1 MWKITAWFKNLKF
14 RSKILFICLLSSIL
28 PVIAL
33 GSYCYYQIQHIL
45 INRESEVLEESL
57 NQAISSIDY
66 KINTYTNVINQI
78 VWNEEVKRG
87 VTSEY
92 DNSYEMYLFYRD
104 ILDPLSFNTHFL
116 YSEINTITIFSDNPM
131 HSHGDILRPL
141 TNIEQKSWFDRILET
156 STPKFVVSAAD
167 RTFEVVSQIFDRNHS
182 ITNVVYIDIDY
193 EHVFDNMSSL
203 FENNFGLV
211 ILDED
216 NKPVYTF
223 QNFQDKYES
232 FELTT
237 NELLKKLNES
247 SLQEDFVFKESSL
260 TSYGW
265 TAYLYRPLDTI
276 YASTYKITVTI
287 FIVILLCV
295 MILFLT
301 IYFLSRVTVRPLEKL
316 EQNMELIEKG
326 DLSVTVTNSSND
338 EIGNLIQRFSNM
350 VHKLQ
355 EMIDE
360 VYKSKIAKQ
369 EYEMKALQAQIN
381 PHFFYNSLSLINSK
395 AIIAEQ
401 EDISKMA
408 QLLSTFY
415 RTTLNKGK
423 NTTSVREELE
433 NTTSYIQ
440 IQRMMHSDSFDVCCQ
455 VDEEILG
462 YTMLNLLLQPL
473 VENAINHGI
482 DHKES
487 PGKAVLTIIARQ
499 SDTNLIFTVSDNG
512 CGMEPELLKT
522 ILTTKTKGYGVQ
534 NVHHR
539 IQLTYGAEYGLT
551 YTSKLMEGTT
561 VTLTLPKVKLAD
573 ST

>member
-1 MWKITAWFKNLKF
+1 
-14 RSKILFICLLSSIL
+14 
-28 PVIAL
+28 
-33 GSYCYYQIQHIL
+33 
-45 INRESEVLEESL
+45 
-57 NQAISSIDY
+57 
-66 KINTYTNVINQI
+66 
-78 VWNEEVKRG
+78 
-87 VTSEY
+87 
-92 DNSYEMYLFYRD
+92 
-104 ILDPLSFNTHFL
+104 
-116 YSEINTITIFSDNPM
+116 M
-131 HSHGDILRPL
+131 HPHGEILRPL
-141 TNIEQKSWFDRILET
+141 TDIEQKSWLEQILET
-156 STPKFVVSAAD
+156 TTPKFVVSAAD
-167 RTFEVVSQIFDRNHS
+167 QTFEVVSQIFDRNHN

-203 FENNFGLV
+203 FENNYGLV

-223 QNFQDKYES
+223 QKFQDKYSS

-237 NELLKKLNES
+237 DELLKKLNEG

-276 YASTYKITVTI
+276 YASTFKITVTV
-287 FIVILLCV
+287 FIVILVCV
-295 MILFLT
+295 LILFLS

-326 DLSVTVTNSSND
+326 DLSVTITNSSTD
-338 EIGNLIQRFSNM
+338 EIGNLIKRFSNM

-355 EMIDE
+355 EMIEE

-415 RTTLNKGK
+415 RTTLNRGK
-423 NTTSVREELE
+423 NTISVREELE

-440 IQRMMHSDSFDVCCQ
+440 IQRMMHSDSFDVLCE
-455 VDEEILG
+455 VDEGILD

-487 PGKAVLTIIARQ
+487 PGKGVLSITAKQ
-499 SDTNLIFTVSDNG
+499 SENDLIFKVCDNG
-512 CGMEPELLKT
+512 CGMEPEVLKT

-539 IQLTYGAEYGLT
+539 VQLTYGTEYGLS
-551 YTSKLMEGTT
+551 YTSKLREGTT
-561 VTLTLPKVKLAD
+561 VTLTIPKVK
-573 ST
+573 

>member
-1 MWKITAWFKNLKF
+1 MRKMTAWFKNLKF

-28 PVIAL
+28 PVVVL
-33 GSYCYYQIQHIL
+33 GSYCYHQIQNIL

-57 NQAISSIDY
+57 NQAVSSIDY
-66 KINTYTNVINQI
+66 KVTTYTNVINQI
-78 VWNEEVKRG
+78 VWNEDVKRG

-104 ILDPLSFNTHFL
+104 ILDPLSLNTHFL
-116 YSEINTITIFSDNPM
+116 YSEINTITIFSNNPM
-131 HSHGDILRPL
+131 HAHGDILRPL
-141 TNIEQKSWFDRILET
+141 SAIEQKSWFDQILET

-167 RTFEVVSQIFDRNHS
+167 RTFEVVTQIFDQNHS

-193 EHVFDNMSSL
+193 EHVFESMSGL
-203 FENNFGLV
+203 FENNYGLV
-211 ILDED
+211 ILDEYK
-216 NKPVYTF
+216 KPVYTF
-223 QNFQDKYES
+223 QNFQEAYDSY
-232 FELTT
+232 ELTT
-237 NELLKKLNES
+237 NEFQKKLNDG
-247 SLQEDFVFKESSL
+247 SLSEDFVYKESTL
-260 TSYGW
+260 TSYNW

-276 YASTYKITVTI
+276 YASTYKITVTV

-295 MILFLT
+295 LTLFLS
-301 IYFLSRVTVRPLEKL
+301 IYYLSRITVRPLEKL
-316 EQNMELIEKG
+316 EKNMELIEKG
-326 DLSVTVTNSSND
+326 ELSVTVTNSSTD
-338 EIGNLIQRFSNM
+338 EIGNLIRRFTNM

-355 EMIDE
+355 EMINE
-360 VYKSKIAKQ
+360 VYKSKIAEQ
-369 EYEMKALQAQIN
+369 QYEMKALQAQIN

-415 RTTLNKGK
+415 RTTLNRGK
-423 NTTSVREELE
+423 NTISVREELE

-440 IQRMMHSDSFDVCCQ
+440 IQRMMHSDSFDVRCEI
-455 VDEEILG
+455 DEEILD

-487 PGKAVLTIIARQ
+487 PGKAVLTITAKQ
-499 SDTNLIFTVSDNG
+499 KDNTLIFKVSDNG
-512 CGMEPELLKT
+512 CGMDLEMLQS

-534 NVHHR
+534 NVHQR
-539 IQLTYGAEYGLT
+539 VQLAYGTEYGLA

-561 VTLTLPKVKLAD
+561 VTLTIPKV
-573 ST
+573 S

>member
-1 MWKITAWFKNLKF
+1 MRKMTAWFKNLKF

-28 PVIAL
+28 PVVVL
-33 GSYCYYQIQHIL
+33 GSYCYHQIQNIL

-57 NQAISSIDY
+57 NQAVSSIDY
-66 KINTYTNVINQI
+66 KVTTYTNVINQI
-78 VWNEEVKRG
+78 VWNEDVKRG

-104 ILDPLSFNTHFL
+104 ILDPLSLNTHFL

-131 HSHGDILRPL
+131 HAHGDILRPL
-141 TNIEQKSWFDRILET
+141 TTIEQKSWFDQILET

-167 RTFEVVSQIFDRNHS
+167 RTFEVVTQIFDRNHS

-193 EHVFDNMSSL
+193 EHVFESMSGL
-203 FENNFGLV
+203 FENNYGLV
-211 ILDED
+211 ILDEY

-223 QNFQDKYES
+223 QNFQEAYDSYE
-232 FELTT
+232 LPT
-237 NELLKKLNES
+237 NEFQKKLNDG
-247 SLQEDFVFKESSL
+247 SLSEDFVYKESTL
-260 TSYGW
+260 TSNNW

-276 YASTYKITVTI
+276 YSSTYKITVTV

-295 MILFLT
+295 LTLFLS
-301 IYFLSRVTVRPLEKL
+301 IYYLSRITVRPLEKL
-316 EQNMELIEKG
+316 EKNMELIEKG
-326 DLSVTVTNSSND
+326 ELSVTVTNSSTD
-338 EIGNLIQRFSNM
+338 EIGNLIRRFTNM

-360 VYKSKIAKQ
+360 VYKSKIAEQ
-369 EYEMKALQAQIN
+369 QYEMKALQAQIN

-415 RTTLNKGK
+415 RTTLNRGK
-423 NTTSVREELE
+423 NTISVREELE

-440 IQRMMHSDSFDVCCQ
+440 IQRMMHSDSFDVHCEI
-455 VDEEILG
+455 DEEILD

-487 PGKAVLTIIARQ
+487 PGKAVLTITAKHT
-499 SDTNLIFTVSDNG
+499 DNTLIFKVSDNG
-512 CGMEPELLKT
+512 CGMDLEMLES

-539 IQLTYGAEYGLT
+539 VQLTYGTDYGLA
-551 YTSKLMEGTT
+551 YTSKWMEGTT
-561 VTLTLPKVKLAD
+561 VTLTIPKV
-573 ST
+573 S

>member
-1 MWKITAWFKNLKF
+1 MWKIIAWFTNLKF

-28 PVIAL
+28 PVVAL
-33 GSYCYYQIQHIL
+33 GSYCYFQIQQIL

-57 NQAISSIDY
+57 NQTISSIDY
-66 KINTYTNVINQI
+66 KVNTYTNVINQI
-78 VWNEEVKRG
+78 VWNEDVKRG

-92 DNSYEMYLFYRD
+92 ENSYEMYLFYRD
-104 ILDPLSFNTHFL
+104 ILDPFSLNTHFL
-116 YSEINTITIFSDNPM
+116 YSEINTITIFSDNRM
-131 HSHGDILRPL
+131 HPHGEILRPL
-141 TNIEQKSWFDRILET
+141 TDIEQKSWLEQILET
-156 STPKFVVSAAD
+156 TTPKFVVSAAD
-167 RTFEVVSQIFDRNHS
+167 QTFEVVSQIFDRNHN

-203 FENNFGLV
+203 FENNYGLV

-223 QNFQDKYES
+223 QKFQDKYSS

-237 NELLKKLNES
+237 DELLKKLNEG

-276 YASTYKITVTI
+276 YASTFKITVTV
-287 FIVILLCV
+287 FIVILVCV
-295 MILFLT
+295 LILFLS

-326 DLSVTVTNSSND
+326 DLSVTITNSSTD
-338 EIGNLIQRFSNM
+338 EIGNLIKRFSNM

-355 EMIDE
+355 EMIEE

-415 RTTLNKGK
+415 RTTLNRGK
-423 NTTSVREELE
+423 NTISVREELE

-440 IQRMMHSDSFDVCCQ
+440 IQRMMHSDSFDVLCE
-455 VDEEILG
+455 VDEGILD

-487 PGKAVLTIIARQ
+487 PGKGVLSITAKQ
-499 SDTNLIFTVSDNG
+499 SENDLIFKVCDNG
-512 CGMEPELLKT
+512 CGMEPEVLKT

-539 IQLTYGAEYGLT
+539 VQLTYGTEYGLS
-551 YTSKLMEGTT
+551 YTSKLREGTT
-561 VTLTLPKVKLAD
+561 VTLTIPKVK
-573 ST
+573 

>member
-1 MWKITAWFKNLKF
+1 MTKITAWFKNLKF

-28 PVIAL
+28 PVVAL

-66 KINTYTNVINQI
+66 KVNTYKNVINQI
-78 VWNEEVKRG
+78 AWNEDVKRG

-104 ILDPLSFNTHFL
+104 ILDPLSLNTHFL
-116 YSEINTITIFSDNPM
+116 YGEINTITIFSDIRMYP
-131 HSHGDILRPL
+131 HGDILQPL
-141 TNIEQKSWFDRILET
+141 TKIEQESWFEQILEK

-167 RTFEVVSQIFDRNHS
+167 RTFEVVSQIFDRNHN
-182 ITNVVYIDIDY
+182 ITNVVYIGIDY
-193 EHVFDNMSSL
+193 EHVFDNMSGL
-203 FENNFGLV
+203 FENNYGLV

-223 QNFQDKYES
+223 QNFQDKYKS

-237 NELLKKLNES
+237 DELLKKLNEG
-247 SLQEDFVFKESSL
+247 SLQEDFVFKNASL
-260 TSYGW
+260 TAYNW

-287 FIVILLCV
+287 LIVILLCV
-295 MILFLT
+295 LILFLT

-316 EQNMELIEKG
+316 EHNMELIEKG

-338 EIGNLIQRFSNM
+338 EIGNLIRRFSNM

-369 EYEMKALQAQIN
+369 EYELKALQAQIN

-415 RTTLNKGK
+415 RTTLNRGK
-423 NTTSVREELE
+423 NIISVREELE

-440 IQRMMHSDSFDVCCQ
+440 IQRMMHSDSFDVRCE
-455 VDEEILG
+455 VDEEILD

-487 PGKAVLTIIARQ
+487 PGKAVLTITAKQ
-499 SDTNLIFTVSDNG
+499 FDNNLIFNVSDNG
-512 CGMEPELLKT
+512 CGMEPEVLKT

-539 IQLTYGAEYGLT
+539 VQLTYGVEYGLT

-561 VTLTLPKVKLAD
+561 VTLTIPKVN
-573 ST
+573 

>member
-1 MWKITAWFKNLKF
+1 MWKIIAWFTNLKF

-28 PVIAL
+28 PVVAL

-57 NQAISSIDY
+57 NQTISSIDY
-66 KINTYTNVINQI
+66 KVNTYTNVINQI
-78 VWNEEVKRG
+78 VWNEDVKRG

-92 DNSYEMYLFYRD
+92 ENSYEMYLFYRD
-104 ILDPLSFNTHFL
+104 ILDPFSLNTHFL
-116 YSEINTITIFSDNPM
+116 YNEINTITIFSDNRM
-131 HSHGDILRPL
+131 HPHGEILRPL
-141 TNIEQKSWFDRILET
+141 TDIEQKSWLEQILET
-156 STPKFVVSAAD
+156 TTPKFVVSAAD
-167 RTFEVVSQIFDRNHS
+167 QTFEVVSQIFDRNHN

-193 EHVFDNMSSL
+193 EHVFDNMSDL
-203 FENNFGLV
+203 FENNYGLV

-223 QNFQDKYES
+223 QNFQDKYAL

-237 NELLKKLNES
+237 DELLKKLNEG

-276 YASTYKITVTI
+276 YASTFKITVTV
-287 FIVILLCV
+287 FIVVLVCV
-295 MILFLT
+295 LILFLS

-316 EQNMELIEKG
+316 EQNMELIESG
-326 DLSVTVTNSSND
+326 DLSVTVTNSSTD
-338 EIGNLIQRFSNM
+338 EIGNLIKRFSNM

-415 RTTLNKGK
+415 RTTLNRGK
-423 NTTSVREELE
+423 NTISVREELE

-440 IQRMMHSDSFDVCCQ
+440 IQRMMHSDSFDVRCQ
-455 VDEEILG
+455 VDEEILD

-487 PGKAVLTIIARQ
+487 PGKAVLTISAIQA
-499 SDTNLIFTVSDNG
+499 DNDLIFKVSDNG

-539 IQLTYGAEYGLT
+539 VQLTYGADYGLS

-561 VTLTLPKVKLAD
+561 VTLTIPKVN
-573 ST
+573 

>member
-14 RSKILFICLLSSIL
+14 RSKILVICLLSSIL
-28 PVIAL
+28 PVVAL

-45 INRESEVLEESL
+45 INREGEVLEESL

-66 KINTYTNVINQI
+66 KVNTYTNVINQI

-104 ILDPLSFNTHFL
+104 ILDPLSLNNHFL

-131 HSHGDILRPL
+131 YSHGDILRPL
-141 TNIEQKSWFDRILET
+141 TNIEQKSWFDQILET

-193 EHVFDNMSSL
+193 EHVFDNMSRL
-203 FENNFGLV
+203 FENNYGLV
-211 ILDED
+211 ILDEY

-223 QNFQDKYES
+223 QNFQEKYKS
-232 FELTT
+232 YELTT
-237 NELLKKLNES
+237 NELIKRLNEG
-247 SLQEDFVFKESSL
+247 SLQEDFVFKESSS
-260 TSYGW
+260 TSYDW

-276 YASTYKITVTI
+276 YASTYKITVTV

-295 MILFLT
+295 LILFLS

-316 EQNMELIEKG
+316 EKNMELIEKG
-326 DLSVTVTNSSND
+326 DLSVTVTNSSTD
-338 EIGNLIQRFSNM
+338 EIGNLIRRFSNM

-355 EMIDE
+355 EMINE

-415 RTTLNKGK
+415 RTTLNRGK
-423 NTTSVREELE
+423 NTISVREELE

-440 IQRMMHSDSFDVCCQ
+440 IQRMMHSDSFDVLCE
-455 VDEEILG
+455 VDEEILD

-487 PGKAVLTIIARQ
+487 PGKAVLTITAKQ
-499 SDTNLIFTVSDNG
+499 LDNNLIFNVSDNG

-539 IQLTYGAEYGLT
+539 VQLTYGVEYGLT

-561 VTLTLPKVKLAD
+561 VTLTIPKVN
-573 ST
+573 

>member
-1 MWKITAWFKNLKF
+1 MWKMTAWFKNLKF

-28 PVIAL
+28 PVVVL
-33 GSYCYYQIQHIL
+33 GSYCYYQIQNIL

-57 NQAISSIDY
+57 NQAVSSINY
-66 KINTYTNVINQI
+66 KVNTYTNVINQM
-78 VWNEEVKRG
+78 VWNEDVKRG

-92 DNSYEMYLFYRD
+92 ENSYEMYLFYRD
-104 ILDPLSFNTHFL
+104 ILDPLSLNTHFL

-131 HSHGDILRPL
+131 NPHGDILRPL
-141 TNIEQKSWFDRILET
+141 TTIEQKSWFDQILET

-167 RTFEVVSQIFDRNHS
+167 QTFEVVSQIFDRNHS

-193 EHVFDNMSSL
+193 EHVFENMSRL
-203 FENNFGLV
+203 FENNYGLV
-211 ILDED
+211 ILDEYH
-216 NKPVYTF
+216 KPVYTF
-223 QNFQDKYES
+223 QNFQEEYDSY
-232 FELTT
+232 ELTT
-237 NELLKKLNES
+237 NELEKKLNDG
-247 SLQEDFVFKESSL
+247 SLSEDYVFKESSL
-260 TSYGW
+260 TSYNW

-276 YASTYKITVTI
+276 YASTYKITVTV

-295 MILFLT
+295 LILFLS
-301 IYFLSRVTVRPLEKL
+301 IYYLSRVTVRPLEKL
-316 EQNMELIEKG
+316 EKNMELIEKG
-326 DLSVTVTNSSND
+326 DLSVTVTNTSTD
-338 EIGNLIQRFSNM
+338 EIGHLIRRFTNM

-355 EMIDE
+355 EMINE
-360 VYKSKIAKQ
+360 VYKSKIAEQ
-369 EYEMKALQAQIN
+369 QYEMKALQAQIN

-415 RTTLNKGK
+415 RTTLNRGK
-423 NTTSVREELE
+423 NTISVREELE

-440 IQRMMHSDSFDVCCQ
+440 IQRMMHSDSFDVRCEI
-455 VDEEILG
+455 DEEILD

-487 PGKAVLTIIARQ
+487 PGKAVLTITAKQ
-499 SDTNLIFTVSDNG
+499 TDNSLIFKVSDNG
-512 CGMEPELLKT
+512 CGMELEMLES

-539 IQLTYGAEYGLT
+539 VQLAYGAEYGLT
-551 YTSKLMEGTT
+551 YTSKSMEGTT
-561 VTLTLPKVKLAD
+561 VTLTIPKV
-573 ST
+573 S

>member
-1 MWKITAWFKNLKF
+1 MWKILSWFKNLKF

-28 PVIAL
+28 PVTAL

-66 KINTYTNVINQI
+66 KVTTYTKVINQI

-87 VTSEY
+87 VTTEY

-104 ILDPLSFNTHFL
+104 ILDPLSLNNHFL
-116 YSEINTITIFSDNPM
+116 YSEINTITIFSDNQM
-131 HSHGDILRPL
+131 YSHGDILRPL
-141 TNIEQKSWFDRILET
+141 TDIEQKSWLEQILET

-193 EHVFDNMSSL
+193 EHVFDSMSRL
-203 FENNFGLV
+203 FENNYGLV
-211 ILDED
+211 ILDEH

-223 QNFQDKYES
+223 QNFQEKYKS
-232 FELTT
+232 YELTT
-237 NELLKKLNES
+237 NELLKKLNDG
-247 SLQEDFVFKESSL
+247 SLQEDFVFKGSSS
-260 TSYGW
+260 TSYDW

-276 YASTYKITVTI
+276 YASTYKITVTV

-295 MILFLT
+295 LTLFLS

-316 EQNMELIEKG
+316 EKNMELIEKG
-326 DLSVTVTNSSND
+326 DLSVTVTNSSTD
-338 EIGNLIQRFSNM
+338 EIGSLIRRFSNM

-355 EMIDE
+355 EMINE

-415 RTTLNKGK
+415 RTTLNRGK
-423 NTTSVREELE
+423 NTISVREELE
-433 NTTSYIQ
+433 NTTSYIH
-440 IQRMMHSDSFDVCCQ
+440 IQRMMHSDSFDVRCE
-455 VDEEILG
+455 VDKEILD

-487 PGKAVLTIIARQ
+487 PGKAILTITAKQ
-499 SDTNLIFTVSDNG
+499 SDNNLLFNVSDNG

-539 IQLTYGAEYGLT
+539 IQLTYGVEYGLS

-561 VTLTLPKVKLAD
+561 VTLTIPKVN
-573 ST
+573 

>member
-1 MWKITAWFKNLKF
+1 MRKMTAWFKNLKF

-28 PVIAL
+28 PVVVL
-33 GSYCYYQIQHIL
+33 GSYCYHQIQNIL

-57 NQAISSIDY
+57 NQAVSSIDY
-66 KINTYTNVINQI
+66 KVNTYTNVINQI
-78 VWNEEVKRG
+78 VWNEDVKRG

-104 ILDPLSFNTHFL
+104 ILDPLSLNTHFL

-131 HSHGDILRPL
+131 HAHGDILRPL
-141 TNIEQKSWFDRILET
+141 TTIEQKSWFDQILET

-167 RTFEVVSQIFDRNHS
+167 RTFEVVTQIFDRNHS

-193 EHVFDNMSSL
+193 EHVFESMSGL
-203 FENNFGLV
+203 FENNYGLV
-211 ILDED
+211 ILDEY
-216 NKPVYTF
+216 NKPVYTI
-223 QNFQDKYES
+223 QNFQEAYDSY
-232 FELTT
+232 ELTT
-237 NELLKKLNES
+237 NEFQKKLNDG
-247 SLQEDFVFKESSL
+247 SLSEDFVYKESSL
-260 TSYGW
+260 SSYNW

-276 YASTYKITVTI
+276 YASTYKITVTVI
-287 FIVILLCV
+287 IVILLCV
-295 MILFLT
+295 LTLFLS
-301 IYFLSRVTVRPLEKL
+301 IYYLSRITVRPLEKL
-316 EQNMELIEKG
+316 EKNMELIEKG
-326 DLSVTVTNSSND
+326 ELSVTVTNSSTD
-338 EIGNLIQRFSNM
+338 EIGNLIRRFTNM

-355 EMIDE
+355 EMINE
-360 VYKSKIAKQ
+360 VYKSKIAEQ
-369 EYEMKALQAQIN
+369 QYEMKALQAQIN

-415 RTTLNKGK
+415 RTTLNRGK
-423 NTTSVREELE
+423 NTISVREELE

-440 IQRMMHSDSFDVCCQ
+440 IQRMMHSDSFDVRCEI
-455 VDEEILG
+455 DEEILD

-487 PGKAVLTIIARQ
+487 PGKAVLTITAKQ
-499 SDTNLIFTVSDNG
+499 TDNSLIFKVSDNG
-512 CGMEPELLKT
+512 CGMDLEMLES

-539 IQLTYGAEYGLT
+539 VQLTYGTDYGLA
-551 YTSKLMEGTT
+551 YTSKWMEGTT
-561 VTLTLPKVKLAD
+561 VTLTIPKV
-573 ST
+573 S

>member
-14 RSKILFICLLSSIL
+14 RSKILVICLLSSIL
-28 PVIAL
+28 PVVTL

-45 INRESEVLEESL
+45 INREGEVLEESL

-66 KINTYTNVINQI
+66 KVNTYTNVINQI

-104 ILDPLSFNTHFL
+104 ILDPLSLNNHFL

-131 HSHGDILRPL
+131 YSHGDILRPL
-141 TNIEQKSWFDRILET
+141 TNIEQKSWFDQILET

-193 EHVFDNMSSL
+193 EHVFDNMSRL
-203 FENNFGLV
+203 FENNYGLV
-211 ILDED
+211 ILDEY

-223 QNFQDKYES
+223 QNFQEKYKS
-232 FELTT
+232 YELTT
-237 NELLKKLNES
+237 NELIKRLNEG
-247 SLQEDFVFKESSL
+247 SLQEDFVFKESSS
-260 TSYGW
+260 TSYDW

-276 YASTYKITVTI
+276 YASTYKITVTV

-295 MILFLT
+295 LILFLS

-316 EQNMELIEKG
+316 EKNMELIEKG
-326 DLSVTVTNSSND
+326 DLSVTVTNSSTD
-338 EIGNLIQRFSNM
+338 EIGNLIRRFSNM

-355 EMIDE
+355 EMINE

-415 RTTLNKGK
+415 RTTLNRGK
-423 NTTSVREELE
+423 NTISVREELE

-440 IQRMMHSDSFDVCCQ
+440 IQRMMHSDSFDVRCE
-455 VDEEILG
+455 VDEEILD

-487 PGKAVLTIIARQ
+487 PGKAVLTITAKQ
-499 SDTNLIFTVSDNG
+499 VDNDLIFKVSDNG
-512 CGMEPELLKT
+512 CGMEPDLLKT

-539 IQLTYGAEYGLT
+539 VKLTYGADYGLT

-561 VTLTLPKVKLAD
+561 VTLTIPKVN
-573 ST
+573 

>member
-1 MWKITAWFKNLKF
+1 MRKITAWFKNLKF

-28 PVIAL
+28 PVVVL
-33 GSYCYYQIQHIL
+33 GSYSYHQIQNIL

-57 NQAISSIDY
+57 NQAVSSIDY
-66 KINTYTNVINQI
+66 KVTTYTNVINQI
-78 VWNEEVKRG
+78 VWNEDVKRG

-104 ILDPLSFNTHFL
+104 ILDPLSLNTHFL

-131 HSHGDILRPL
+131 HAHGDILRPL
-141 TNIEQKSWFDRILET
+141 TTIEQKSWFDQILET

-167 RTFEVVSQIFDRNHS
+167 RTFEVFSQIFDRNHS

-193 EHVFDNMSSL
+193 EHVFENMSGL
-203 FENNFGLV
+203 FENNYGLV
-211 ILDED
+211 ILDEY

-223 QNFQDKYES
+223 QNFQEAYDSY
-232 FELTT
+232 ELTT
-237 NELLKKLNES
+237 NEFQKRLNDG
-247 SLQEDFVFKESSL
+247 SLSEDFVFKESTL
-260 TSYGW
+260 TSYNW
-265 TAYLYRPLDTI
+265 TAYLYRPLNTI
-276 YASTYKITVTI
+276 YASTYKITVTV

-295 MILFLT
+295 LTLFLS
-301 IYFLSRVTVRPLEKL
+301 IYYLSRVTVRPLEKL
-316 EQNMELIEKG
+316 EKNMELIEKG
-326 DLSVTVTNSSND
+326 DLSVTVTNSSTD
-338 EIGNLIQRFSNM
+338 EIGNLIRRFTNM

-360 VYKSKIAKQ
+360 VYKSKIAEQ
-369 EYEMKALQAQIN
+369 QYEMKALQAQIN

-415 RTTLNKGK
+415 RTTLNRGK
-423 NTTSVREELE
+423 NTISVREELE

-440 IQRMMHSDSFDVCCQ
+440 IQRMMHSDSFDVHCEL
-455 VDEEILG
+455 DEEILD

-487 PGKAVLTIIARQ
+487 PGKAVLTITAKQ
-499 SDTNLIFTVSDNG
+499 TNNSLIFKVSDNG
-512 CGMEPELLKT
+512 CGMDLEMLES

-539 IQLTYGAEYGLT
+539 VQLTYGSEYGLA
-551 YTSKLMEGTT
+551 YTSKWMKGTT
-561 VTLTLPKVKLAD
+561 VTLTIPKV
-573 ST
+573 T

>member
-1 MWKITAWFKNLKF
+1 MRKMTAWFKNLKF

-28 PVIAL
+28 PVVVL
-33 GSYCYYQIQHIL
+33 GSYCYHQIQNIL

-57 NQAISSIDY
+57 NQAVSSIDY
-66 KINTYTNVINQI
+66 KVTTYTNVINQI
-78 VWNEEVKRG
+78 VWNEDVKRG

-104 ILDPLSFNTHFL
+104 ILDPLSLNTHFL

-131 HSHGDILRPL
+131 HAHGDILRPL
-141 TNIEQKSWFDRILET
+141 TTIEQKSWFDQILET

-167 RTFEVVSQIFDRNHS
+167 RTFEVVTQIFDRNHS

-193 EHVFDNMSSL
+193 EHVFESMSGL
-203 FENNFGLV
+203 FENNYGLV
-211 ILDED
+211 ILDEY

-223 QNFQDKYES
+223 QNFQEAYDSY
-232 FELTT
+232 ELTT
-237 NELLKKLNES
+237 NEFQKKLNDG
-247 SLQEDFVFKESSL
+247 SLSEDFVYKESSL
-260 TSYGW
+260 TSYNW

-276 YASTYKITVTI
+276 YASTYKITVTV

-295 MILFLT
+295 LTLFFS
-301 IYFLSRVTVRPLEKL
+301 IYYLSRITVRPLEKL
-316 EQNMELIEKG
+316 EKNMELIEKG
-326 DLSVTVTNSSND
+326 ELSVTVTNSSTD
-338 EIGNLIQRFSNM
+338 EIGNLIRRFTNM

-355 EMIDE
+355 EMINE
-360 VYKSKIAKQ
+360 VYKSKIAEQ
-369 EYEMKALQAQIN
+369 QYEMKALQAQIN

-415 RTTLNKGK
+415 RTTLNRGK
-423 NTTSVREELE
+423 NTISVREELE

-440 IQRMMHSDSFDVCCQ
+440 IQRMMHSDSFDVRCEI
-455 VDEEILG
+455 DEEILD

-487 PGKAVLTIIARQ
+487 PGKAVLTITAKQ
-499 SDTNLIFTVSDNG
+499 TDNSLIFKVSDNG
-512 CGMEPELLKT
+512 CGMGLEMLES

-539 IQLTYGAEYGLT
+539 VQLAYGTDYGLA
-551 YTSKLMEGTT
+551 YTSKWMEGTT
-561 VTLTLPKVKLAD
+561 VTLTIPKV
-573 ST
+573 S

>member
-1 MWKITAWFKNLKF
+1 MWKIITWFKNLKF
-14 RSKILFICLLSSIL
+14 RSKILVICLLSSIL
-28 PVIAL
+28 PVVAL

-45 INRESEVLEESL
+45 INREGEVLEESL

-66 KINTYTNVINQI
+66 KVTTYTNVINQI
-78 VWNEEVKRG
+78 VWNEDVKRG
-87 VTSEY
+87 VTTEY
-92 DNSYEMYLFYRD
+92 DNSYEMYVFYRD
-104 ILDPLSFNTHFL
+104 ILDPLSLNNHFL

-131 HSHGDILRPL
+131 YSHGDILRPL
-141 TNIEQKSWFDRILET
+141 TNIEQKSWFDQILET
-156 STPKFVVSAAD
+156 STPKFIVSAAD

-193 EHVFDNMSSL
+193 EHVFNNMSRL
-203 FENNFGLV
+203 FENNYGLV
-211 ILDED
+211 ILDEN

-223 QNFQDKYES
+223 QDFQEKYKS
-232 FELTT
+232 YELTT
-237 NELLKKLNES
+237 NEFLKKLNDG
-247 SLQEDFVFKESSL
+247 SLQEDFVFKSSSS

-276 YASTYKITVTI
+276 YASTYKITVTV

-295 MILFLT
+295 VILFLS
-301 IYFLSRVTVRPLEKL
+301 IYFLSKVTVRPLEKL
-316 EQNMELIEKG
+316 EKNMELIEKG
-326 DLSVTVTNSSND
+326 DLSVTVTNSSTD
-338 EIGNLIQRFSNM
+338 EIGNLIRRFSNM
-350 VHKLQ
+350 VNKLQ
-355 EMIDE
+355 EMINE

-415 RTTLNKGK
+415 RTTLNRGK
-423 NTTSVREELE
+423 NTISVREELE
-433 NTTSYIQ
+433 NTTSYVQ
-440 IQRMMHSDSFDVCCQ
+440 IQRMMHSDSFDVRCE
-455 VDEEILG
+455 VDEEILD

-482 DHKES
+482 DHKEN
-487 PGKAVLTIIARQ
+487 PGKAVLTITAKQ
-499 SDTNLIFTVSDNG
+499 SDNNLIFSVSDNG
-512 CGMEPELLKT
+512 CGMEPELLNT

-539 IQLTYGAEYGLT
+539 VQLTYGVEYGLT
-551 YTSKLMEGTT
+551 YTSKLMRGTT
-561 VTLTLPKVKLAD
+561 VTLTIPKVN
-573 ST
+573 

>member
-14 RSKILFICLLSSIL
+14 RSKILVICLLSSIL
-28 PVIAL
+28 PVVTL

-45 INRESEVLEESL
+45 INREGEVLEESL

-66 KINTYTNVINQI
+66 KVNTYTNVINQI

-104 ILDPLSFNTHFL
+104 ILDPLSLNNHFL

-131 HSHGDILRPL
+131 YSHGDILRPL
-141 TNIEQKSWFDRILET
+141 TNIEQKSWFDQILET

-193 EHVFDNMSSL
+193 EHVFDNMSRL
-203 FENNFGLV
+203 FENNYGLV
-211 ILDED
+211 ILDEY

-223 QNFQDKYES
+223 QNFQEKYKS
-232 FELTT
+232 YELTT
-237 NELLKKLNES
+237 NELIKRLNEG
-247 SLQEDFVFKESSL
+247 SLQEDFVFKESSS
-260 TSYGW
+260 TSYDW

-276 YASTYKITVTI
+276 YASTYKITVTV

-295 MILFLT
+295 LILFLS

-316 EQNMELIEKG
+316 EKNMELIEKG
-326 DLSVTVTNSSND
+326 DLSVTVTNSSTD
-338 EIGNLIQRFSNM
+338 EIGNLIRRFSNM

-355 EMIDE
+355 EMINE

-415 RTTLNKGK
+415 RTTLNRGK
-423 NTTSVREELE
+423 NTISVREELE

-440 IQRMMHSDSFDVCCQ
+440 IQRMMHSDSFDVRCE
-455 VDEEILG
+455 VDEEILD

-487 PGKAVLTIIARQ
+487 PGKAVLTITAKQ
-499 SDTNLIFTVSDNG
+499 LDNNLIFNVSDNG
-512 CGMEPELLKT
+512 CGMEPELLIT

-539 IQLTYGAEYGLT
+539 VQLTYGVEYGLT

-561 VTLTLPKVKLAD
+561 VTLTIPKVN
-573 ST
+573 

>member
-1 MWKITAWFKNLKF
+1 MWKIITWFKNLKF
-14 RSKILFICLLSSIL
+14 RSKILVICLLSSIL
-28 PVIAL
+28 PVVAL

-45 INRESEVLEESL
+45 INREGEVLEESL

-66 KINTYTNVINQI
+66 KVTTYTNVINQI
-78 VWNEEVKRG
+78 VWNEDVKRG
-87 VTSEY
+87 VTTEY
-92 DNSYEMYLFYRD
+92 DNSYEMYVFYRD
-104 ILDPLSFNTHFL
+104 ILDPLSLNNHFL

-131 HSHGDILRPL
+131 YSHGDILRPL
-141 TNIEQKSWFDRILET
+141 TNIEQKSWFDQILET

-193 EHVFDNMSSL
+193 EHVFDNMSRL
-203 FENNFGLV
+203 FENNYGLV
-211 ILDED
+211 ILDEN
-216 NKPVYTF
+216 NKLVYTF
-223 QNFQDKYES
+223 QDFQEKYKS
-232 FELTT
+232 YELTT
-237 NELLKKLNES
+237 NELLKKLNAG
-247 SLQEDFVFKESSL
+247 SLQEDFVFKGSSS

-295 MILFLT
+295 VILFLS
-301 IYFLSRVTVRPLEKL
+301 IYFLSKFTVRPLEKL
-316 EQNMELIEKG
+316 EKNMELIEKG
-326 DLSVTVTNSSND
+326 DLSVTVANSSTD
-338 EIGNLIQRFSNM
+338 EIGNLIRRFSNM
-350 VHKLQ
+350 VNKLQ
-355 EMIDE
+355 EMINE

-415 RTTLNKGK
+415 RTTLNRGK
-423 NTTSVREELE
+423 NTISVREELE
-433 NTTSYIQ
+433 NTTSYVQ
-440 IQRMMHSDSFDVCCQ
+440 IQRMMHSDSFDVRCE
-455 VDEEILG
+455 VDEEILD

-487 PGKAVLTIIARQ
+487 PGKAVLTITAKQ
-499 SDTNLIFTVSDNG
+499 SDNNLIFSVSDNG

-539 IQLTYGAEYGLT
+539 IQLTYGVEYGLT
-551 YTSKLMEGTT
+551 YTSKLMRGTT
-561 VTLTLPKVKLAD
+561 VTLTIPKVN
-573 ST
+573 

>member
-14 RSKILFICLLSSIL
+14 RSKILVICLLSSIL
-28 PVIAL
+28 PVVTL

-45 INRESEVLEESL
+45 INREGEVLEESL

-66 KINTYTNVINQI
+66 KVNTYTNVINQI

-104 ILDPLSFNTHFL
+104 ILDPLSLNNHFL

-131 HSHGDILRPL
+131 YSHGDILRPL
-141 TNIEQKSWFDRILET
+141 TNIEQKSWFDQILET

-193 EHVFDNMSSL
+193 EHVFDNMSRL
-203 FENNFGLV
+203 FENNYGLV
-211 ILDED
+211 ILDEN

-223 QNFQDKYES
+223 QNFQEKYQS
-232 FELTT
+232 YELTT
-237 NELLKKLNES
+237 NELLKKLNEG
-247 SLQEDFVFKESSL
+247 SLQEDFVFKESSS
-260 TSYGW
+260 TSYDW

-276 YASTYKITVTI
+276 YASTYKITITV

-295 MILFLT
+295 LILFLS

-316 EQNMELIEKG
+316 EKNMELIEKG
-326 DLSVTVTNSSND
+326 DLSVTVTNSSTD
-338 EIGNLIQRFSNM
+338 EIGHLIRRFSNM

-355 EMIDE
+355 EMINE

-415 RTTLNKGK
+415 RTTLNRGK
-423 NTTSVREELE
+423 NTISVREELE

-440 IQRMMHSDSFDVCCQ
+440 IQRMMHSDSFDVRCE
-455 VDEEILG
+455 VDEEILD

-487 PGKAVLTIIARQ
+487 PGKAVLTITAKQ
-499 SDTNLIFTVSDNG
+499 VDNDLIFKVSDNG
-512 CGMEPELLKT
+512 CGMEPDLLKT

-539 IQLTYGAEYGLT
+539 VKLTYGADYGLT

-561 VTLTLPKVKLAD
+561 VTLTIPKVN
-573 ST
+573 

>member
-28 PVIAL
+28 PVVAL

-66 KINTYTNVINQI
+66 KVNTYTNVINQI

-87 VTSEY
+87 VTTEY

-104 ILDPLSFNTHFL
+104 ILDPLSLNNHFL
-116 YSEINTITIFSDNPM
+116 YSEINTITIFSDNQM
-131 HSHGDILRPL
+131 YSHGDILRPL
-141 TNIEQKSWFDRILET
+141 TDIEQKSWLEQILET
-156 STPKFVVSAAD
+156 ATPKFVVSAAD

-193 EHVFDNMSSL
+193 EHVFDNMSRL
-203 FENNFGLV
+203 FENNYGLV
-211 ILDED
+211 ILDEN

-223 QNFQDKYES
+223 QNFQEKYQS
-232 FELTT
+232 YELTT
-237 NELLKKLNES
+237 NELLKKLNEG
-247 SLQEDFVFKESSL
+247 SLQEDFVFKESSS
-260 TSYGW
+260 TSYDW

-276 YASTYKITVTI
+276 YASTYKITITV

-295 MILFLT
+295 LILFLS

-316 EQNMELIEKG
+316 EKNMELIEKG
-326 DLSVTVTNSSND
+326 DLSVTVTNSSTD
-338 EIGNLIQRFSNM
+338 EIGHLIRRFSNM

-355 EMIDE
+355 EMINE

-415 RTTLNKGK
+415 RTTLNRGK
-423 NTTSVREELE
+423 NTISVREELE

-440 IQRMMHSDSFDVCCQ
+440 IQRMMHSDSFDVRCE
-455 VDEEILG
+455 VDEEILD

-487 PGKAVLTIIARQ
+487 PGKAVLTITAKQ
-499 SDTNLIFTVSDNG
+499 VDNDLIFKVSDNG
-512 CGMEPELLKT
+512 CGMEPDLLKT

-539 IQLTYGAEYGLT
+539 VKLTYGADYGLT

-561 VTLTLPKVKLAD
+561 VTLTIPKVN
-573 ST
+573 

>member
-1 MWKITAWFKNLKF
+1 MRKMTAWFKNLKF

-28 PVIAL
+28 PVVVL
-33 GSYCYYQIQHIL
+33 GSYCYHQIQNIL

-57 NQAISSIDY
+57 NQAVSSIDY
-66 KINTYTNVINQI
+66 KVTTYTNVINQI
-78 VWNEEVKRG
+78 VWNEDVKRG

-104 ILDPLSFNTHFL
+104 ILDPLSLNTHFL

-131 HSHGDILRPL
+131 HAHGDILRPL
-141 TNIEQKSWFDRILET
+141 TTIEQKSWFDQILET

-167 RTFEVVSQIFDRNHS
+167 RTFEVVTQIFDRNHS

-193 EHVFDNMSSL
+193 EHVFESMSGL
-203 FENNFGLV
+203 FENNYGLV
-211 ILDED
+211 ILDEY

-223 QNFQDKYES
+223 QNFQEAYDSY
-232 FELTT
+232 ELTT
-237 NELLKKLNES
+237 NEFQKKLNDG
-247 SLQEDFVFKESSL
+247 SLSEDFVYKESSL
-260 TSYGW
+260 TSYNW
-265 TAYLYRPLDTI
+265 NAYLYRPLDTI
-276 YASTYKITVTI
+276 YASTYKITVTV

-295 MILFLT
+295 LTLFLS
-301 IYFLSRVTVRPLEKL
+301 IYYLSRITVRPLEKL
-316 EQNMELIEKG
+316 EKNMELIEKG
-326 DLSVTVTNSSND
+326 ELSVTVTNSSTD
-338 EIGNLIQRFSNM
+338 EIGNLIRRFTNM

-355 EMIDE
+355 EMINE
-360 VYKSKIAKQ
+360 VYKSKIAEQ
-369 EYEMKALQAQIN
+369 QYEMKALQAQIN

-415 RTTLNKGK
+415 RTTLNRGK
-423 NTTSVREELE
+423 NTISVREELE

-440 IQRMMHSDSFDVCCQ
+440 IQRMMHSDSFDVRCEI
-455 VDEEILG
+455 DEEILD

-487 PGKAVLTIIARQ
+487 PGKAVLTITAKQ
-499 SDTNLIFTVSDNG
+499 TDNSLIFKVSDNG
-512 CGMEPELLKT
+512 CGMDLEMLES

-539 IQLTYGAEYGLT
+539 VQLTYGTDYGLA
-551 YTSKLMEGTT
+551 YTSKWMEGTT
-561 VTLTLPKVKLAD
+561 VTLTIPKV
-573 ST
+573 S

>member
-1 MWKITAWFKNLKF
+1 MRKMTAWFKNLKF

-28 PVIAL
+28 PVVVL
-33 GSYCYYQIQHIL
+33 GSYCYHQIQNIL

-57 NQAISSIDY
+57 NQAVSSIDY
-66 KINTYTNVINQI
+66 KVNTYTNVINQI
-78 VWNEEVKRG
+78 VWNEDVKRG

-104 ILDPLSFNTHFL
+104 ILDPLSLNTHFL

-131 HSHGDILRPL
+131 HAHGDILRPL
-141 TNIEQKSWFDRILET
+141 TTIEQKSWFDQILET

-167 RTFEVVSQIFDRNHS
+167 RTFEVVTQIFDRNHS

-193 EHVFDNMSSL
+193 EHVFESMSGL
-203 FENNFGLV
+203 FENNYGLV
-211 ILDED
+211 ILDEY
-216 NKPVYTF
+216 NKPVYTI
-223 QNFQDKYES
+223 QNFQEAYDSY
-232 FELTT
+232 ELTT
-237 NELLKKLNES
+237 NEFQKKLNDG
-247 SLQEDFVFKESSL
+247 SLSEDFVYKESSL
-260 TSYGW
+260 SSYNW

-276 YASTYKITVTI
+276 YASTYKITVTVI
-287 FIVILLCV
+287 IVILLCV
-295 MILFLT
+295 LTLFLS
-301 IYFLSRVTVRPLEKL
+301 IYYLSRITVRPLEKL
-316 EQNMELIEKG
+316 EKNMELIEKG
-326 DLSVTVTNSSND
+326 ELSVTVTNSSTD
-338 EIGNLIQRFSNM
+338 EIGNLIRRFTNM

-355 EMIDE
+355 EMINE
-360 VYKSKIAKQ
+360 VYKSKIAEQ
-369 EYEMKALQAQIN
+369 QYEMKALQAQIN

-415 RTTLNKGK
+415 RTTLNRGK
-423 NTTSVREELE
+423 NTISVREELE

-440 IQRMMHSDSFDVCCQ
+440 IQRMMHSDSFDVRCEI
-455 VDEEILG
+455 DEEILD

-487 PGKAVLTIIARQ
+487 PGKAVLTITAKQ
-499 SDTNLIFTVSDNG
+499 TDNSLIFKVSDNG
-512 CGMEPELLKT
+512 CGMDLEMLES

-539 IQLTYGAEYGLT
+539 VQLTYGAEYGLA
-551 YTSKLMEGTT
+551 YTSKWMEGTT
-561 VTLTLPKVKLAD
+561 VTLTIPKV
-573 ST
+573 S

>member
-1 MWKITAWFKNLKF
+1 MRKMTAWFKNLKF

-28 PVIAL
+28 PVVVL
-33 GSYCYYQIQHIL
+33 GSYCYHQIQNIL

-57 NQAISSIDY
+57 NQAVSSIDY
-66 KINTYTNVINQI
+66 KVNTYTNVINQI
-78 VWNEEVKRG
+78 VWNEDVKRG

-104 ILDPLSFNTHFL
+104 ILDPLSLNTHFL

-131 HSHGDILRPL
+131 HAHGDILRPL
-141 TNIEQKSWFDRILET
+141 TTIEQKSWFDQILET

-167 RTFEVVSQIFDRNHS
+167 RTFEVVTQIFDRNHS

-193 EHVFDNMSSL
+193 EHVFESMSGL
-203 FENNFGLV
+203 FENNYGLV
-211 ILDED
+211 ILDEY
-216 NKPVYTF
+216 NKPVYTI
-223 QNFQDKYES
+223 QNFQEAYDSY
-232 FELTT
+232 ELTT
-237 NELLKKLNES
+237 NEFQKKLNDG
-247 SLQEDFVFKESSL
+247 SLSEDFVYKESSL
-260 TSYGW
+260 SSYNW

-276 YASTYKITVTI
+276 YASTYKITVTVI
-287 FIVILLCV
+287 IVILLCV
-295 MILFLT
+295 LTLFLS
-301 IYFLSRVTVRPLEKL
+301 IYYLSRITVRPLEKL
-316 EQNMELIEKG
+316 EKNMELIEKG
-326 DLSVTVTNSSND
+326 ELSVTVTNSSTD
-338 EIGNLIQRFSNM
+338 EIGNLIRRFTNM

-355 EMIDE
+355 EMINE
-360 VYKSKIAKQ
+360 VYKSKIAEQ
-369 EYEMKALQAQIN
+369 QYEMKALQAQIN

-415 RTTLNKGK
+415 RTTLNRGK
-423 NTTSVREELE
+423 NTISVREELE

-440 IQRMMHSDSFDVCCQ
+440 IQRMMHSDSFDVRCEI
-455 VDEEILG
+455 DEEILD

-487 PGKAVLTIIARQ
+487 PGKAVLTITAKQ
-499 SDTNLIFTVSDNG
+499 TDNTLIFKVSDNG
-512 CGMEPELLKT
+512 CGMDLEMLES

-539 IQLTYGAEYGLT
+539 VQLTYGAEYGLA
-551 YTSKLMEGTT
+551 YTSKWMEGTT
-561 VTLTLPKVKLAD
+561 VTLTIPKV
-573 ST
+573 S

>member
-1 MWKITAWFKNLKF
+1 MRKMTAWFKNLKF

-28 PVIAL
+28 PVVVL
-33 GSYCYYQIQHIL
+33 GSYCYHQIQNIL

-57 NQAISSIDY
+57 NQAVSSIDY
-66 KINTYTNVINQI
+66 KVTTYTNVINQI
-78 VWNEEVKRG
+78 VWNEDVKRG

-104 ILDPLSFNTHFL
+104 ILDPLSLNTHFL
-116 YSEINTITIFSDNPM
+116 YSEINTITIFSNNPM
-131 HSHGDILRPL
+131 HAHGDILRPL
-141 TNIEQKSWFDRILET
+141 SAIEQKSWFDQILET

-167 RTFEVVSQIFDRNHS
+167 RTFEVVTQIFDQNHS

-193 EHVFDNMSSL
+193 EHVFESMSGL
-203 FENNFGLV
+203 FENNYGLV
-211 ILDED
+211 ILDEY
-216 NKPVYTF
+216 NKPVYTL
-223 QNFQDKYES
+223 QNFQEAYDSY
-232 FELTT
+232 ELTT
-237 NELLKKLNES
+237 NEFQKKLNDG
-247 SLQEDFVFKESSL
+247 SLSEDFVYKESSL
-260 TSYGW
+260 TSYNW

-276 YASTYKITVTI
+276 YASTYKITVTV

-295 MILFLT
+295 LTLFLS
-301 IYFLSRVTVRPLEKL
+301 IYYLSRITVRPLEKL
-316 EQNMELIEKG
+316 EKNMELIEKG
-326 DLSVTVTNSSND
+326 ELSVTVTNSSTD
-338 EIGNLIQRFSNM
+338 EIGNLIMRFTNM

-355 EMIDE
+355 EMINE
-360 VYKSKIAKQ
+360 VYKSKIAEQ
-369 EYEMKALQAQIN
+369 QYEMKALQAQIN

-415 RTTLNKGK
+415 RTTLNRGK
-423 NTTSVREELE
+423 NTITVREELE

-440 IQRMMHSDSFDVCCQ
+440 IQRMMHSDSFDVRCEI
-455 VDEEILG
+455 DEEILD

-487 PGKAVLTIIARQ
+487 PGKAVLTITAKQ
-499 SDTNLIFTVSDNG
+499 KDNTLIFKVSDNG
-512 CGMEPELLKT
+512 CGMDLEMLQS

-534 NVHHR
+534 NVHQR
-539 IQLTYGAEYGLT
+539 VQLAYGTEYGLA

-561 VTLTLPKVKLAD
+561 VTLTIPKV
-573 ST
+573 S

>member
-1 MWKITAWFKNLKF
+1 MQKLTAWFKNLKF

-33 GSYCYYQIQHIL
+33 GSYCYFQIQHIL

-66 KINTYTNVINQI
+66 KVNTYTNVINQM

-92 DNSYEMYLFYRD
+92 DNSFEMYLFYRD
-104 ILDPLSFNTHFL
+104 ILDPISFNTHFL
-116 YSEINTITIFSDNPM
+116 YSEINTITIFSDNQM
-131 HSHGDILRPL
+131 HPHGDILRPL
-141 TNIEQKSWFDRILET
+141 SNIEQKSWFNQILET
-156 STPKFVVSAAD
+156 STPKFVVSAVD

-182 ITNVVYIDIDY
+182 ITNVVYLDIDY
-193 EHVFDNMSSL
+193 EHVFDNMASL
-203 FENNFGLV
+203 FENNYGII
-211 ILDED
+211 ILDE
-216 NKPVYTF
+216 NQKPVYSF
-223 QNFQDKYES
+223 QRFQEKYDSYEVK
-232 FELTT
+232 T
-237 NELLKKLNES
+237 NELLEKLNDGSLEKEYLFKRS
-247 SLQEDFVFKESSL
+247 SLSS
-260 TSYGW
+260 TDW

-276 YASTYKITVTI
+276 YASTYKITITV
-287 FIVILLCV
+287 FIVILSCV
-295 MILFLT
+295 LFLFLS

-316 EQNMELIEKG
+316 EKNMELIEKG
-326 DLSVTVTNSSND
+326 DLSVTVTNTSTD
-338 EIGNLIQRFSNM
+338 EIGNLIRRFSNM

-355 EMIDE
+355 EMINE
-360 VYKSKIAKQ
+360 VYKSKIAQQ

-401 EDISKMA
+401 EDISQMA

-423 NTTSVREELE
+423 NTISVREELE

-440 IQRMMHSDSFDVCCQ
+440 IQRMMHSNSFDVHYKI
-455 VDEEILG
+455 DKEILD

-473 VENAINHGI
+473 AENAINHGI

-487 PGKAVLTIIARQ
+487 PGIGVLTITAIQ
-499 SDTNLIFTVSDNG
+499 SDKNLIFKVSDNG
-512 CGMEPELLKT
+512 CGMDPETLKT

-539 IQLTYGAEYGLT
+539 VQLTYGPEYGLT
-551 YTSKLMEGTT
+551 YKSRWMEGTT
-561 VTLTLPKVKLAD
+561 VTLTIPKNNLA
-573 ST
+573 